1 MALFTATKARLFAVS
16 AALALTA
23 LASPARAQYPDHTI
37 RIVSPAPPGGSPDIM
52 SHLLQPGMT
61 ELLKQTVIIDAKG
74 GAGGYIGSDFVAKAP
89 ADGYTLLLGG
99 AFTANTALLQKS
111 PAYDARRD
119 LVPVAIFS
127 SVPNILVAGPRLKA
141 NSVAELVAEAKAN
154 PGKLNMGSNGVG
166 TTLHLSQELFKLRTG
181 TQITHVAYRGWS
193 ECVVGVLSGEVDM
206 MFDNLN
212 TALPNITAKKLR
224 PLALAAT
231 TRNKALPDTPTLGEL
246 GVPNAEVTSWFGIM
260 VPGATPRAVIDRL
273 AAAFKVIAA
282 GDDFRRLVEQQ
293 GMDVAYYG
301 PDEARRFW
309 LDEIDKWEGII
320 KTSGIE
326 KQ

>member
-1 MALFTATKARLFAVS
+1 
-16 AALALTA
+16 
-23 LASPARAQYPDHTI
+23 
-37 RIVSPAPPGGSPDIM
+37 M

-61 ELLKQTVIIDAKG
+61 ERLKQTVIVEAKG
-74 GAGGYIGSDFVAKAP
+74 GAGGYIGSDYVAKSP

-99 AFTANTALLQKS
+99 AFTANTALLQKHS
-111 PAYDARRD
+111 SYDPRVD

-141 NSVAELVAEAKAN
+141 NSVAELVAEAKAA
-154 PGKLNMGSNGVG
+154 PGTLNMGSNGVG
-166 TTLHLSQELFKLRTG
+166 TTLHLSAELFKLRTG
-181 TQITHVAYRGWS
+181 TNITHVAYRGWS

-212 TALPNITAKKLR
+212 TALPNIVAKKLR
-224 PLALAAT
+224 PLALAAA
-231 TRNKALPDTPTLGEL
+231 TRHRSLPDVPTLGEL

-260 VPGATPRAVIDRL
+260 VPAKTPQAVIDKL
-273 AAAFKVIAA
+273 AETFKAVAET
-282 GDDFRRLVEQQ
+282 GDFKRLVEQQ
-293 GMDVAYYG
+293 GMDAIYMG
-301 PDEARRFW
+301 PVESKKFW

-326 KQ
+326 TQ